1 MLCADSARQGKGRKA
16 DRPPAGAAERSGG
29 NSTEDE
35 PAEAGSQ
42 TKASGGHHKPGS
54 VSSGGIPC
62 RTGLRWQPF
71 ICSPDCSGALAANP
85 GLSARNTPTLLAK
98 GARPLFGLAPGGVC
112 HAVAVASPPVRSY
125 RTLSPLP
132 VRPFRGSHRRFALC
146 GTFPCAPEGAP
157 AGVTRHPCFVEPGLS
172 SHLATR
178 GCLRPPDKAAYRP
191 ADGGRKPP
199 ACYRVRP

>member
-1 MLCADSARQGKGRKA
+1 MQIRPANGRAARPTGR
-16 DRPPAGAAERSGG
+16 PQVPWSVAEGTAPRT
-29 NSTEDE
+29 N
-35 PAEAGSQ
+35 PRRRVRKPKRQEAIISRVLSPRGC
-42 TKASGGHHKPGS
+42 
-54 VSSGGIPC
+54 IPC
-62 RTGLRWQPF
+62 GTGLRWQPF

-85 GLSARNTPTLLAK
+85 GRSGRNTPTHLAM

-146 GTFPCAPEGAP
+146 GTFPCAPRGAP

-172 SHLATR
+172 SRLATR

-191 ADGGRKPP
+191 ADEGRKPP